1 MLNCFLNLLV
11 DAHSALYLTNVAFF
25 SMGATNDTD
34 FGSEGEKAEELGV
47 ERFRKLFDS
56 EMGRMDEEEFKRA
69 EKLPV
74 AVVLDNVRSAN
85 NVGSAFRTCD
95 AFRMEKMVLC
105 GITGCPPAADIHK
118 TALGAEFSMKW
129 EYGRSTV
136 EVVRGMKEE
145 GRCIVA
151 VEQAENSTALQEMQ
165 LEKGRSYAF
174 VFGNEVGGVQQE
186 VMDLADMCVE
196 IPQYGTKHSLN
207 VSVSIGIVLWEA
219 ARELNGE

>member
-1 MLNCFLNLLV
+1 METSDKEDFRSGAGGNC
-11 DAHSALYLTNVAFF
+11 
-25 SMGATNDTD
+25 G
-34 FGSEGEKAEELGV
+34 GEKGGKRCGTEE
-47 ERFRKLFDS
+47 ERKFRKLFDS
-56 EMGRMDEEEFKRA
+56 EMGRMDDDEFKRA

-95 AFRMEKMVLC
+95 AFRMEKIVLC

-136 EVVRGMKEE
+136 EVVREMKEE
-145 GRCIVA
+145 GRCIVT
-151 VEQAENSTALQEMQ
+151 VEQAENSTALQEMR
-165 LEKGRSYAF
+165 LERGRSYAF
-174 VFGNEVGGVQQE
+174 VFGNEVEGVQQE
-186 VMDLADMCVE
+186 VMDLADICVE

-207 VSVSIGIVLWEA
+207 VSVSVGIVLWEA
-219 ARELNGE
+219 ARELNEGKGE